1 MPSSILL
8 FTLMAQFESM
18 SIATKRGDSGQTRL
32 MFNRQVSKCHPC
44 VEACGALDELH
55 SAIGLARAMADE
67 QALRQQLLQIQ
78 KDLVVLMGEV
88 ATLPED
94 KLRYVREGFP
104 PVTPEMVQRLDALVQ
119 DLESQQITFKG
130 WAFPGD
136 NLSGAV
142 LDLAR
147 TTCRRAERRVCVLQD
162 TGQLKNPQILIF
174 LNRLADVLWLLSRWV
189 ETRPSSRPE
198 AG

>member
-1 MPSSILL
+1 
-8 FTLMAQFESM
+8 M
-18 SIATKRGDSGQTRL
+18 SIVTKQGDSGQTRL

-55 SAIGLARAMADE
+55 STLGLARASAEKPD
-67 QALRQQLLQIQ
+67 LRQYLLQIQ

-94 KLRYVREGFP
+94 RLRYAREGYV

-119 DLESQQITFKG
+119 ELENRQITFKG
-130 WAFPGD
+130 WAYPGD
-136 NLSGAV
+136 NLSAAV

-147 TTCRRAERRVCVLQD
+147 TTCRRAERRVCGLQEA
-162 TGQLKNPQILIF
+162 GLIKNPQLLIF

-189 ETRPSSRPE
+189 ETQASARSESD
-198 AG
+198 